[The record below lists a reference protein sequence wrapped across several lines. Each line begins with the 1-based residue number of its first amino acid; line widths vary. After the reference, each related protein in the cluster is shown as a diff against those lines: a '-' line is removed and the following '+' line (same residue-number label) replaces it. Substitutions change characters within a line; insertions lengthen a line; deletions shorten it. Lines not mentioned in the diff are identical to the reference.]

1 MLKKF
6 ELLLIIVIFIVLCTG
21 CTVTNK
27 VDGKDIRS
35 THPSVEINGKGISS
49 EATSQI
55 KQISEKKI
63 GLSVFDLSN
72 PYFVHLANGAKNKAE
87 ALGLELIVKDPKSDT
102 SKQLEQI
109 REFSETGCDAI
120 IVCALD
126 PNLVTPTL
134 KQAKEKGIKIIAQ
147 SMDTDIRDIF
157 VSADEWDMGHTIGIE
172 AGKWIMEKLNGE
184 AEVAILAWDKIP
196 QQRKRK
202 KGMIDGIK
210 AISPNAK
217 IVAVEDANT
226 PALGG
231 QAADKLLKAYPNL
244 KVICGVNDSAV
255 ISALTQVEAAGRATN
270 DFFIGGIDATP
281 EALEKIKQGT
291 VLRATVDNIP
301 YDNGKMDVE
310 FASRLID
317 GEKLPEIFVVP
328 VKAITEKNIK

>member
-6 ELLLIIVIFIVLCTG
+6 ELLLIIGIFIGLYTG
-21 CTVTNK
+21 CTITNK
-27 VDGKDIRS
+27 VDGKDIRNAR
-35 THPSVEINGKGISS
+35 PLVEIKGEGSNS
-49 EATSQI
+49 EAASQI
-55 KQISEKKI
+55 KQISGKKI

-72 PYFVHLANGAKNKAE
+72 PYFVHLANGAKNKAD

-109 REFSETGCDAI
+109 REFIETGCDAI
-120 IVCALD
+120 IVCALN

-147 SMDTDIRDIF
+147 SMDTDIRDMF
-157 VSADEWDMGHTIGIE
+157 VSADEWDMGHTIGVE
-172 AGKWIMEKLNGE
+172 AGKWITQKLNGD
-184 AEVAILAWDKIP
+184 ADVALLVWDKIP

-210 AISPNAK
+210 EMSPGAR

-226 PALGG
+226 PLLGG
-231 QAADKLLKAYPNL
+231 RATEKILKTYPNV

-255 ISALTQVEAAGRATN
+255 LSALSVVETNGAASK

-281 EALEKIKQGT
+281 EALEKIKQGS
-291 VLRATVDNIP
+291 VLRATVDNVP
-301 YDNGKMDVE
+301 YDNGKMDIE
-310 FASRLID
+310 FIYRLIN

-328 VKAITEKNIK
+328 VKAITAENAK